1 MNGPGADAR
10 YARDEGIGRAA
21 DHANRVTPAWVDL
34 AFDVLADYLTKP
46 PHCTRGFTAEDVR
59 EYAHGSCGI
68 PEPPSLRSWG
78 AVFQRAAREG
88 LIARAG
94 VTEARAARVH
104 CSIISVWSAV

>member
-59 EYAHGSCGI
+59 DHANKLRL
-68 PEPPSLRSWG
+68 PPPPHLRAWG
-78 AVFQRAAREG
+78 AVFQRAARAG
-88 LIARAG
+88 LIVKDG
-94 VTEARAARVH
+94 VTESRAPHCH
-104 CSIISVWSAV
+104 CSYVAKWRAV